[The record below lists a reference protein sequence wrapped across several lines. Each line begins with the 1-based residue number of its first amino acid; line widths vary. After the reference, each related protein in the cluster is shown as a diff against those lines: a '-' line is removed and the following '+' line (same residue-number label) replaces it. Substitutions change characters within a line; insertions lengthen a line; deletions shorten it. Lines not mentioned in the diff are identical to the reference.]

1 MSTSPLLTAQGI
13 YKSYED
19 QDGGSP
25 LQVLQD
31 VSLTLNKGTI
41 TSIIGSSGS
50 GKSTLLHILGGL
62 DKPDKGNI
70 LWGDTDLATL
80 NSNQLADFRNKY
92 LGFVF
97 QFHHLL
103 PEFTAIENVCMPAL
117 ISGVS
122 FKEASKKA
130 YPIMAR
136 LGVANRKEHRPTQ
149 LSGGEQ
155 QRVAMAR
162 ALMNSPKLILADE
175 PTGNLDEANTD
186 IILKMLFELRDD
198 FGVAILLITHEKSIA
213 DKSDVTL
220 EIKNGSIS

>member
-1 MSTSPLLTAQGI
+1 MSTSPLLTARGI

-25 LQVLQD
+25 LQVLKN

-117 ISGVS
+117 ISGMG

-130 YPIMAR
+130 YPLMTR

-175 PTGNLDEANTD
+175 PTGNLDEANTE
-186 IILKMLFELRDD
+186 IILNMLFELRDD

-213 DKSDVTL
+213 EKSDVTL